1 MTVNIAMTEFLV
13 REWMNP
19 ATRKVLQDKQL
30 FVTSESK
37 YYMITKE
44 RSEEAPSF
52 EEADETL
59 LLHVHTMQLKLE

>member
-1 MTVNIAMTEFLV
+1 MTVYIAITEFLV

-19 ATRKVLQDKQL
+19 APRKVLQDKQL

-37 YYMITKE
+37 YYRITKE